1 LNLNR
6 ISTAVPSSDVADFRS
21 YTNSASSWWAAH
33 SSMLADF
40 QEQCPDT
47 WGNAKMDTPGGEI
60 WLNATI
66 ALAECSEQKA
76 PAAHPQPASVSI
88 SAPATG
94 DASTKIKMDIVSAG
108 LAVAML
114 ML

>member
-1 LNLNR
+1 
-6 ISTAVPSSDVADFRS
+6 
-21 YTNSASSWWAAH
+21 
-33 SSMLADF
+33 
-40 QEQCPDT
+40 
-47 WGNAKMDTPGGEI
+47 MDIPGGEI

-66 ALAECSEQKA
+66 ALAECSEQQA
-76 PAAHPQPASVSI
+76 PAAHPQPASVSV

-94 DASTKIKMDIVSAG
+94 DASPKTKMDIVSAG